1 MISFA
6 LAAWLLVAPA
16 AAAPVPSDSATEPGA
31 LHGRVL
37 RMLDRSKT
45 PPREADWA
53 PLGPAALGE
62 LLALAKDPQ
71 APAAQRT
78 RAIPALPVVAHAEAA
93 QHLAELLH
101 TPTLPP
107 SLRATA
113 VLALQRRAGLAALPV
128 LAPLLED
135 GDALVRSTT
144 ARALGRMGG
153 GEARRVLEERL
164 ALEEHAEVRDALQQG
179 LSDVE
184 P

>member
-1 MISFA
+1 
-6 LAAWLLVAPA
+6 
-16 AAAPVPSDSATEPGA
+16 
-31 LHGRVL
+31 
-37 RMLDRSKT
+37 MLDRSKT
-45 PPREADWA
+45 RPREAEWA
-53 PLGPAALGE
+53 PLGPGALGDP
-62 LLALAKDPQ
+62 LALAKDPQ
-71 APAAQRT
+71 APEAQRT
-78 RAIPALPVVAHAEAA
+78 RAIAALAVVAHAEAA

-101 TPTLPP
+101 TPTLPPSLRPTPPLALQLPPPALPP